1 MTQKNMLQLLRYMR
15 TLEGT
20 KPENDE
26 ELSKVRMGVVL
37 IYDVP
42 SSPLACQE
50 LFANLKQVARQL

>member
-26 ELSKVRMGVVL
+26 ELSKVGEGAVL
-37 IYDVP
+37 IRDVP
-42 SSPLACQE
+42 
-50 LFANLKQVARQL
+50 